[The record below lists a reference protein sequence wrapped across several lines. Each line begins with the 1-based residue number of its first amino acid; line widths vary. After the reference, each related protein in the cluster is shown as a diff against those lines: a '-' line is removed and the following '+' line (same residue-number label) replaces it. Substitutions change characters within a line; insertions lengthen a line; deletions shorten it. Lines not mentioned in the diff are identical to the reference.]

1 MPDDIDVTQNIKLV
15 EKLKAELLASV
26 SELYSQ
32 MLLNVDNNARAETF
46 ADIIIFSYIL
56 ADKLGVNNNLVSS
69 KAINKLKLNIVNKN
83 ILYTQSVN
91 LLRHM
96 SHDGGNQNNN
106 A

>member
-1 MPDDIDVTQNIKLV
+1 MPDDIDITQNIKLV
-15 EKLKAELLASV
+15 EKLKSELLASV

-32 MLLNVDNNARAETF
+32 MLLSVDNNTRAETF

-56 ADKLGVNNNLVSS
+56 ADKLGINNNLVSS

-96 SHDGGNQNNN
+96 SRDGGN
-106 A
+106 